1 MSDGPLTP
9 DELKTLLTSMEVT
22 AEVVEAIDDPAL
34 QSLRGWDLR
43 GWNYVLVPWGVRFT
57 HSAFAEEIDVRIEV
71 FPEHRGNSGEREA

>member
-1 MSDGPLTP
+1 
-9 DELKTLLTSMEVT
+9 MEVT
-22 AEVVEAIDDPAL
+22 DEVGEAIDVPAL
-34 QSLRGWDLR
+34 QSLQGWDLR

>member
-1 MSDGPLTP
+1 MNP
-9 DELKTLLTSMEVT
+9 DELKALLTSMEVT
-22 AEVVEAIDDPAL
+22 AEVVEAIGDPAL

-71 FPEHRGNSGEREA
+71 FPEHRGNSGEGEA